1 MTAPDID
8 VDYDSADSILE
19 VIGRCLRVD
28 RELNESKPWDGFVVI
43 SGYEPGH
50 SAHQVWQFVGEK
62 TRITTFS
69 PRNPAFNKTLIA
81 RLRELT
87 ADPQRG
93 NWQTWIAR
101 YDLATDTFDH
111 TFLWP
116 GEDDG
121 YNVLAYETPMAT
133 IETLNPAFDPKTDQ

>member
-1 MTAPDID
+1 MTTPDIE

-28 RELNESKPWDGFVVI
+28 RKLNQRKPWDGFVVV
-43 SGYEPGH
+43 SGYEQGH
-50 SAHQVWQFVGEK
+50 SAHQAWRFVGEE
-62 TRITTFS
+62 TRITTVS
-69 PRNPAFNKTLIA
+69 SLNPAFNEALIA

-87 ADPQRG
+87 ADPKRG

-101 YDLATDTFDH
+101 YDLATDSFDH

-116 GEDDG
+116 GEDDW
-121 YNVLAYETPMAT
+121 YNVLAYDTPMSA
-133 IETLNPAFDPKTDQ
+133 IERLNPAHQTE